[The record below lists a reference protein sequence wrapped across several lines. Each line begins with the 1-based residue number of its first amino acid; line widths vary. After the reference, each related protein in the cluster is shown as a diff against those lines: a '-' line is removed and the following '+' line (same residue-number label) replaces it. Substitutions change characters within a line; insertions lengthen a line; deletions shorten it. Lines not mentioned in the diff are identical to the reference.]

1 MKKLTKKQK
10 QIILDFGYQQE
21 DLKYIE
27 EALLFTDFELLIER
41 QNDKKISL
49 KKAKEILGET
59 NFLSGIARST
69 FHYSAVREAGNGHK
83 IYFNSSRNYES

>member
-10 QIILDFGYQQE
+10 QIILDFGYPQE

-27 EALLFTDFELLIER
+27 EALSFTDFER

-69 FHYSAVREAGNGHK
+69 FHYSAVREAENGHK
-83 IYFNSSRNYES
+83 IYFNSSRYHE

>member
-49 KKAKEILGET
+49 KKAKEILDET

-69 FHYSAVREAGNGHK
+69 FHYSAVREAENGHK
-83 IYFNSSRNYES
+83 IYFDSSRYYES

>member
-10 QIILDFGYQQE
+10 SIILDFGYPQE

-27 EALLFTDFELLIER
+27 EALPFTDFELLIER

-69 FHYSAVREAGNGHK
+69 FHYSAVREAENGHK
-83 IYFNSSRNYES
+83 IYFNSSRYHEQ

>member
-10 QIILDFGYQQE
+10 QIILDFGHPQE
-21 DLKYIE
+21 DLKHIE
-27 EALLFTDFELLIER
+27 EALSFTDFER

-49 KKAKEILGET
+49 KKAKVILGET

-69 FHYSAVREAGNGHK
+69 FHYSAVREAENGHK
-83 IYFNSSRNYES
+83 IYFNSSRYHE